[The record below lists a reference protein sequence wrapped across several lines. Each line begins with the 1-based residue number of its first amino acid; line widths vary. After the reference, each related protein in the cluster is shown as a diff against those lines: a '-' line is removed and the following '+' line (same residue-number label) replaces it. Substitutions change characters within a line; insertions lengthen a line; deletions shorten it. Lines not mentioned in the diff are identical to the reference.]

1 MAEVLYFPKSKCL
14 HYLTSTPINLQLVR
28 VEMETNG
35 KKCLRLSVLFSMYIY
50 SLMLL
55 CCLLLTNCITFKLIP
70 LFTRLIQDIRI
81 IYIYLQLD
89 LLQYKEVLFILLVRY
104 STNYHPESHDLRMIR
119 QFLSLLWGNIFL
131 SIFYSIE
138 EFLSHEQL

>member
-1 MAEVLYFPKSKCL
+1 M
-14 HYLTSTPINLQLVR
+14 
-28 VEMETNG
+28 
-35 KKCLRLSVLFSMYIY
+35 
-50 SLMLL
+50 
-55 CCLLLTNCITFKLIP
+55 
-70 LFTRLIQDIRI
+70 RLIQDIRI

-104 STNYHPESHDLRMIR
+104 STNYHLESHDLKIIR